1 MMHPIDYYLSEAEI
15 KTLPEKQETDLGN
28 SKKRILEKTREGR
41 DFGRFYPTGEDLR
54 RLIQNSILIKISFKL
69 RKSYTSKD
77 EGEFH
82 VIADK
87 NGPKPLKNPIVRDR
101 FLGCPMVRPSTWK
114 GHLRFAAEKVEI
126 LDTGS
131 DESKRKTI
139 LGGLFGSEPEDEN
152 NLKGRLYFFPTFFND
167 DGEKDI
173 ITPLDRKTRTP
184 VKKRSPIP
192 LEVMKAGKIGDFYLL
207 YVPYPKG
214 NDFMEEHIRE
224 ELTFLAEALKLM
236 FYTYGFSAKKT
247 SGFGV
252 IEKKLEKGVVWL
264 KTGTE
269 TREDSFS
276 EVDELIDRLNELW
289 GVNNE

>member
-1 MMHPIDYYLSEAEI
+1 MMDPIDYYLLEAKISEKVDEQ
-15 KTLPEKQETDLGN
+15 KT
-28 SKKRILEKTREGR
+28 
-41 DFGRFYPTGEDLR
+41 DFGNEKKKILKKTKEGKDFREFYPTEKDLR
-54 RLIQNSILIKISFKL
+54 HLIQNSILTKISFKL
-69 RKSYTSKD
+69 RKPYTSKD

-82 VIADK
+82 VIADR
-87 NGPKPLKNPIVRDR
+87 NDPRVFQNPIVRDR

-126 LDTGS
+126 PEIAS
-131 DESKRKTI
+131 DEARRKTI
-139 LGGLFGSEPEDEN
+139 VRRLFGSEPEDEN

-167 DGEKDI
+167 DGEREI
-173 ITPLDRKTRTP
+173 ITPLDREKRTP
-184 VKKRSPIP
+184 IRGPIP

-214 NDFMEEHIRE
+214 NDFREEHIRE

-252 IEKKLEKGVVWL
+252 IEKKLEEGVVWV

-269 TREDSFS
+269 TKKGSFS
-276 EVDELIDRLNELW
+276 EIGELIGRLNELW
-289 GVNNE
+289 GVDNE